1 MASAS
6 SASDATGTPTA
17 TVPLPAL
24 PGVAVP
30 RTPALVTVL
39 NLALLAFAAV
49 PDGGGPVA
57 AVRAVF
63 AVAYLSFV
71 PGWLLIGLLDPEG
84 AFGTTER
91 ALYAFGL
98 SLLSVMFVGLVLNT
112 ALPFLGVDAPLR
124 PVPFALGLGA
134 FATGLAAVHE
144 RRGTDP
150 LSRLPRPPSGVREWR
165 VAVIF
170 ALLPAVALVGA
181 YSNRVF
187 LTNLPTLVF
196 LLLVATLPF
205 LLVAGAIPER
215 LHPFALYT
223 TAVGLLVFGS
233 LHTPFL
239 TGRDPNWEYYFANL
253 VLERGRWDPTIS
265 FKADVMLGISLV
277 RPAYAMLTGLPLE
290 SVYKHTT
297 PLTFAAVPV
306 GLYHL
311 TRARPWGRV
320 RVAFLSTFLLVS
332 FWSFYTKLSHNYR
345 QQLAMTFLL
354 LFVLAWYRTRGTGRT
369 ARLGALLLVPF
380 GFGLT
385 VSHYGTAFVFMGLSG
400 FVVSVAVVVTALD
413 RRLGRFED
421 APRKL
426 PLIALGAFF
435 VLGMTWYM
443 YVGRGILFD
452 QLSRIG
458 GKILVDLLGFRTSV
472 SATGG
477 SGARWLTRELYS
489 VSYEVFRWLNYV
501 TVAFVAVG
509 FLAMLVGDLR
519 RRTLARLEYLLF
531 SGGAGLLLVA
541 AVLFPSANP
550 IDLARLYPI
559 SLFWIAP
566 LCIGGGLLLLRG
578 FGRAVGWPGWT
589 GTGTDAEDRQ
599 YAILAAFFAVFL
611 IFSTGFVPAVTGE
624 FQYNE
629 GLAIEGTLED
639 PAAVADTWNG
649 MVSAGD
655 VSAARF
661 LAEHRSVTYPVLT
674 DFSGVFVWSYGEVP
688 RQDRWP
694 PVESATREGFVGRQP
709 EDLPPES
716 YVLFRTVNTER
727 GILIAN
733 VGAAKY
739 SGDRNYVPAEPYIHG
754 VGARK
759 GLVYSN
765 GRGGRIYV

>member
-1 MASAS
+1 MASVPS
-6 SASDATGTPTA
+6 TGTPTA

-24 PGVAVP
+24 SGVSVP
-30 RTPALVTVL
+30 RTPALVLVL

-49 PDGGGPVA
+49 PDGGGPVG

-71 PGWLLIGLLDPEG
+71 PGWLLIGLLEPEG

-91 ALYAFGL
+91 VLYAFGL
-98 SLLSVMFVGLVLNT
+98 SLLSVMFVGLILNT
-112 ALPFLGVDAPLR
+112 SLPFIGVDAPLR
-124 PVPFALGLGA
+124 PVAFALGLGA
-134 FATGLAAVHE
+134 LTTALAWGHE

-150 LSRLPRPPSGVREWR
+150 LSSLPRPPSGAREWR
-165 VAVIF
+165 VVLTF

-196 LLLVATLPF
+196 ILLVAALPF

-215 LHPFALYT
+215 LHPFALYA

-253 VLERGRWDPTIS
+253 VLERGRWDPAVS

-277 RPAYAMLTGLPLE
+277 RPAYAMLAGLPLE

-332 FWSFYTKLSHNYR
+332 FWSFYTKLADTYR

-385 VSHYGTAFVFMGLSG
+385 VSHYGTAFVFIGLAAL
-400 FVVSVAVVVTALD
+400 VVSVAAAVTALD

-426 PLIALGAFF
+426 PLVALGAFL

-443 YVGRGILFD
+443 YVGRGILFN

-458 GKILVDLLGFRTSV
+458 GQILVDVLGLRTSV

-477 SGARWLTRELYS
+477 SGARWVARDLYS
-489 VSYEVFRWLNYV
+489 VSYEVFRVLNYV
-501 TVAFVAVG
+501 TVAFVTVG
-509 FLAMLVGDLR
+509 FLAALVGDLR

-531 SGGAGLLLVA
+531 AGGAGLLLVT

-559 SLFWIAP
+559 ALFWIAP

-578 FGRAVGWPGWT
+578 LGRIVGGL
-589 GTGTDAEDRQ
+589 GGTDAGAEDRR
-599 YAILAAFFAVFL
+599 YALLAAFFAVFL
-611 IFSTGFVPAVTGE
+611 LYSTGFVPAVTGE

-629 GLAIEGTLED
+629 GLVIEAELED
-639 PAAVADTWNG
+639 PSAIADSTNG
-649 MVSAGD
+649 VPSAGD
-655 VSAARF
+655 VAAARF
-661 LAEHRSVTYPVLT
+661 LGEHRALTYPVLT

-694 PVESATREGFVGRQP
+694 PVESATRGNLLGQP
-709 EDLPPES
+709 MDELPAES

-727 GILIAN
+727 GLLIAN

-739 SGDRNYVPAEPYIHG
+739 SGDRNYVPSGPYVHG

-765 GRGGRIYV
+765 GGGGRVYV